1 MAAAPDTVETRELTK
16 RFPAAWSP
24 FGPAAPDDGKLAVNR
39 VSLSLQNGEIF
50 GLLGPNGAGK
60 TTLIRMLSTLLIP
73 TSGSATVCG
82 FDVVAHGRSVRRLV
96 GLVASNERSFYWR
109 LTGRQN
115 LEFFASLYHIPSEE
129 RRWADELLDL
139 LGLLPIVDRRF
150 DGYSTGER
158 QRLAIARGLLS
169 KPKILL
175 MDEPTKGV
183 DPIAAESLVSL
194 IRERIVPLWHPTI
207 LVTSHNATE
216 IEGLCDRVAV
226 MDRGRI
232 VAVGPLE
239 QLRARV
245 AAVDTY
251 CIETRDLPEPQL
263 RRLTD
268 AAGAV
273 RFRVIAQRD
282 TTARFEISFDKHSEG
297 LSRLIT
303 TVVRDGGRI
312 MHCTAVEA
320 RIVDIL
326 RVVVSEAREPMEDA
340 ESGSK

>member
-1 MAAAPDTVETRELTK
+1 MAAAPATVETFELTK
-16 RFPAAWSP
+16 RYPAAWSP
-24 FGPAAPDDGKLAVNR
+24 FGAAAGDESKLAVDR
-39 VSLSLQNGEIF
+39 VSLSLRAGEIL

-73 TSGSATVCG
+73 TSGSAKVCG
-82 FDVVAHGRSVRRLV
+82 YDVVTEDHAVRRLV

-115 LEFFASLYHIPSEE
+115 LEFFSSLYHIPSEE
-129 RRWADELLDL
+129 HRWTDELVDL

-158 QRLAIARGLLS
+158 QRLAIARGLLA
-169 KPKILL
+169 KPQILL

-183 DPIAAESLVSL
+183 DPVAAEALVSM
-194 IRERIVPLWHPTI
+194 IRDRIVPLWHPTI

-232 VAVGPLE
+232 VAVDSLE
-239 QLRARV
+239 KLRERV
-245 AAVDTY
+245 AAVDIY
-251 CIETRDLPEPQL
+251 RIETRDLPKP
-263 RRLTD
+263 RLTGLID
-268 AAGAV
+268 ASGAV
-273 RFRVIAQRD
+273 SFREIAQGE
-282 TTARFEISFDKHSEG
+282 TMARFEVGFAQRSEG
-297 LSRLIT
+297 LSRLISA
-303 TVVRDGGRI
+303 VVREGGRI

-326 RVVVSEAREPMEDA
+326 RALASGGGEPREDVEGA
-340 ESGSK
+340 SG